1 MTAFL
6 LRELKASLFVRG
18 ALTVSLFKELKRI
31 SENVPS
37 VNRIS
42 GRASLFICRALT
54 VSLLRKLKGISVWW
68 QSANSVSARSDS

>member
-1 MTAFL
+1 M
-6 LRELKASLFVRG
+6 
-18 ALTVSLFKELKRI
+18 SLFKELKRI

-42 GRASLFICRALT
+42 GRASLIICRALT

>member
-1 MTAFL
+1 M
-6 LRELKASLFVRG
+6 
-18 ALTVSLFKELKRI
+18 SLFKELKRI

-54 VSLLRKLKGISVWW
+54 VSLLRKLEGISVWW